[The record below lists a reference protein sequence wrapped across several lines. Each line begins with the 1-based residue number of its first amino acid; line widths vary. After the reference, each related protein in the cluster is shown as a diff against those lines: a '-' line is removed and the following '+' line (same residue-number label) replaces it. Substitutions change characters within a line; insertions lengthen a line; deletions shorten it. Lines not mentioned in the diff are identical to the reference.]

1 MSLAV
6 PIALAWAALAVPIV
20 IFYILKIRLRQVP
33 VSTTIF
39 WQQIYDEKRPRSIW
53 QILRH
58 LVSLLVQLLLL
69 ILLVLALAQPF
80 FSWEILQAR
89 RLVLVVDNSASMK
102 ASDVAP
108 SRLDAAC
115 EIGRSIIS
123 GLRLRDEMA
132 IVAAGTQPRVVCGLT
147 DHERTLQTALAGI
160 QPGDGPT
167 QVAAAVAL
175 GKRLLGDAKHGRVI
189 VLSDGCFEGS
199 EKLLEDKLVEM
210 RTVGTRA
217 GNVGITNFQ
226 VRRSLIDPIGYEILT
241 EVTAA
246 TDEPVECRLEIDL
259 NDAPVDV
266 IPLNLKPGETWT
278 KAIEKTSVEGGRLT
292 ARIVAGTLRVPS
304 GNGTR
309 SVPATFDKLP
319 ADDSAVALLPQRREQ
334 KVVLAGQTNLFL
346 RKSLE
351 VNALV
356 SLELAAKMPE
366 QFAAGTLYVFH
377 RQAPAKL
384 PVGNILVIDPEGPT
398 DLWQVGERLE
408 NPIVTRQEADSPLL
422 AHVRLDNVLM
432 PEARKLTPAEGHVP
446 LVTALS
452 GDPLYFSID
461 RPGQKVLVLTVNLDQ
476 GDLTFRT
483 AFPIMITNAL
493 GWFAGQAG
501 ELRESLA
508 AGAVTEIELPPG
520 EANASPLVLRSPS
533 GRTRPLPA
541 GLAKT
546 SIGPLDECGVWE
558 VVGTLRV
565 PSSADSSA
573 ASVPTTTDD
582 GTRSVPTTLACNLA
596 NRSES
601 DLRVP
606 EKLLAANSTA
616 TTAASWLSRPVW
628 FYLVALAWALAA
640 TEWFLYQRRW
650 IS

>member
-6 PIALAWAALAVPIV
+6 PIALAWAALAAPIV
-20 IFYILKIRLRQVP
+20 FFYILKIRLRQVP

-39 WQQIYDEKRPRSIW
+39 WRQIYDEKRPRSIW

-58 LVSLLVQLLLL
+58 LVSLLVQILLLL
-69 ILLVLALAQPF
+69 LMVLALAQPF
-80 FSWEILQAR
+80 FAWEILQER
-89 RLVLVVDNSASMK
+89 RLVLVVDNSASMQ
-102 ASDVAP
+102 AGDVTP
-108 SRLDAAC
+108 SRLAAARDL
-115 EIGRSIIS
+115 GRSIIA
-123 GLRLRDEMA
+123 GLRLRDEIA
-132 IVAAGTQPRVVCGLT
+132 IVAAGTQPQVVCGLT
-147 DHERTLQTALAGI
+147 SHERTLQTALAGI
-160 QPGDGPT
+160 QPSDGPT
-167 QVAAAVAL
+167 QVAAALAL
-175 GKRLLGDAKHGRVI
+175 GKRLLGDARHGRVI
-189 VLSDGCFEGS
+189 VLSDGCFAES
-199 EKLLEDKLVEM
+199 EKLLDDKLVEL

-226 VRRSLIDPIGYEILT
+226 VRRSLLDPIGYEILT

-246 TDEPVECRLEIDL
+246 TDEPIECRLEIDL

-266 IPLNLKPGETWT
+266 IPLHLKPGETWT

-292 ARIVAGTLRVPS
+292 ARLD
-304 GNGTR
+304 R
-309 SVPATFDKLP
+309 SDMLA
-319 ADDSAVALLPQRREQ
+319 ADNSAVALLPKRREQ

-366 QFAAGTLYVFH
+366 QFEAGTLYVFH
-377 RQAPAKL
+377 RHVPSKVPA
-384 PVGNILVIDPEGPT
+384 GNVLVIDPDVPT

-408 NPIVTRQEADSPLL
+408 NPIVTKQDADSPLL

-432 PEARKLTPAEGHVP
+432 PEARKLTPPDGHRA

-452 GDPLYFSID
+452 GDPLYFAIE

-508 AGAVTEIELPPG
+508 AGAVTEIELPPTDG
-520 EANASPLVLRSPS
+520 AGASPLVLKSPS

-546 SIGPLDECGVWE
+546 SIGPLDECGVWSVVPT
-558 VVGTLRV
+558 VVGASHVTTV
-565 PSSADSSA
+565 EGDGTP
-573 ASVPTTTDD
+573 SVPA
-582 GTRSVPTTLACNLA
+582 TLEVACNLA
-596 NRSES
+596 SRSES

-606 EKLLAANSTA
+606 EKLLAATSTA
-616 TTAASWLSRPVW
+616 TVASSWLARPVW